1 LNGSA
6 HSTTTAA
13 GRFWSGAALGFGVL
27 AAANAVLLGYA
38 WIHFALAN
46 PAYFTDGWPTFSRA
60 LTLQNVLYPALAAL
74 AGTGLFAGGWALA
87 LMQWERARK
96 NPALRAPLMVRAL
109 CGLVAAALG
118 IVHYFHVTVTLSVD
132 NGAHMALAFTFFFGM
147 SLLIAADLGC
157 SLALEKRGL
166 RDAAAAPRRV
176 RTQHRVGAGVIAA
189 AAAFLVTFV
198 LKDAAWNPWTSATQ
212 KAFVCFEALWV
223 TLAHAYAVLYVL
235 PLRRHFGVEPTGAAA
250 RVRRL
255 ASSAAVVLVGA
266 AACTALPHAGAHAAT
281 PATPS
286 AAIGGTGRIQPAGGV
301 IVVSAAPGR
310 SVDQV
315 LVKEGDR
322 VRKGA
327 LLLTLSDQSVRALER
342 DLAAERLHNAERQSV
357 ERRKAAELEL
367 QTAKLT
373 LTQAR
378 AEAAAVAQLDERTFP
393 AREKRSRDNAVAQA
407 NVALQS
413 ATAKLDDARKSG
425 DAELRMART
434 NLKLAEAALLATRV
448 VAPTDATVLEVQ
460 VQPGSSAGG
469 PAITLAD
476 TSRMYVVA
484 DFFEGDLPRLGAGQ
498 RVKVS
503 NAALGQTLDGAVERI
518 GRVIDP
524 VNRLAKVWVRLD
536 KPAPADRFIG
546 MQVDV
551 KVDSAAP
558 AKDKRS

>member
-1 LNGSA
+1 MTPA
-6 HSTTTAA
+6 ATAL
-13 GRFWSGAALGFGVL
+13 WSRAAIGFGVL
-27 AAANAVLLGYA
+27 AAANAVLLVCA
-38 WIHFALAN
+38 WINFALAN
-46 PAYFTDGWPTFSRA
+46 PAYFDEAWPTFSRA
-60 LTLQNVLYPALAAL
+60 LTLQVVVYPALAAL
-74 AGTGLFAGGWALA
+74 AGAGLIAGGAALA
-87 LMQWERARK
+87 VMQWQRARE
-96 NPALRAPLMVRAL
+96 NPGLRSPLVVRAL
-109 CGLVAAALG
+109 CGVVAAVLG
-118 IVHYFHVTVTLSVD
+118 VVHYFHVTVTLSE
-132 NGAHMALAFTFFFGM
+132 NNELHMTLAFTFFAGM
-147 SLLIAADLGC
+147 SLLILADLA
-157 SLALEKRGL
+157 SARALDRRGL
-166 RDAAAAPRRV
+166 REGAVSPARV
-176 RTQHRVGAGVIAA
+176 RLHRRVGAGVIAA
-189 AAAFLVTFV
+189 AIAFLVTFV
-198 LKDAAWNPWTSATQ
+198 LKDAAWNPWAAATQ
-212 KAFVCFEALWV
+212 KTFVCLEALWIV
-223 TLAHAYAVLYVL
+223 LAHAYAVLYVL
-235 PLRRHFGVEPTGAAA
+235 PLRMHFGIEASAAALRVCKMGGSVALLLIGAATCT
-250 RVRRL
+250 
-255 ASSAAVVLVGA
+255 VLPRA
-266 AACTALPHAGAHAAT
+266 AHAAS
-281 PATPS
+281 PAAPS

-310 SVDQV
+310 GVEQV
-315 LVKEGDR
+315 LVKEGER

-327 LLLTLSDQSVRALER
+327 VLLTLSDQSVRALER
-342 DLAAERLHNAERQSV
+342 DLAAERLRNAERQSV
-357 ERRKAAELEL
+357 ERRKSAELEL

-373 LTQAR
+373 LSQAR

-393 AREKRSRDNAVAQA
+393 AREKRQRENAVAQA

-413 ATAKLDDARKSG
+413 ATAKLDEARKSG

-448 VAPTDATVLEVQ
+448 TAPTDATVLEIH

-484 DFFEGDLPRLGAGQ
+484 DFFEGDLPKLGAGQ

-551 KVDSAAP
+551 KVDGAAP